1 MVAIWALVV
10 GNLVVHEILRP
21 EPWSTAVRAAG
32 YALTALT
39 VGAFFQCVTTHPG
52 SVPEAWRAAALEGN
66 ELCVLHHS
74 TGEPV
79 PPRGRYYRRYG
90 ETLLAFDHH
99 CWWIGRPIGLLNRK
113 FFVLFVLYAAS
124 LSGFGMVVSA
134 SDLKETLALP
144 GTNGSMSD
152 TLALLSPFAFGA
164 IGGPMQAAM
173 VGMAISHMEANEITR
188 LVALYFLSVLDLV
201 ACLLLGLFGLWHVRM
216 VRRNTLTV
224 GVGPEEARYD
234 QGVAANIRQ
243 VFGRQRWLWCLPV
256 WLDDAPSVADG
267 RLDGIHWP
275 TRAPVAG
282 DDNGLSH
289 WHALDCD

>member
-164 IGGPMQAAM
+164 IGGPSAQSRDESNRSAPCPPSATSATDKI
-173 VGMAISHMEANEITR
+173 GPSNGR
-188 LVALYFLSVLDLV
+188 S
-201 ACLLLGLFGLWHVRM
+201 ACAFRS
-216 VRRNTLTV
+216 
-224 GVGPEEARYD
+224 
-234 QGVAANIRQ
+234 
-243 VFGRQRWLWCLPV
+243 PV
-256 WLDDAPSVADG
+256 W
-267 RLDGIHWP
+267 RE
-275 TRAPVAG
+275 
-282 DDNGLSH
+282 
-289 WHALDCD
+289 